1 MYVYGV
7 LAATYETAL
16 NERLDVQSA
25 VDFRLRCGLN
35 GEIAALSVST
45 AMDGFC
51 DCWLMDLDFSVDID
65 APESFYCC
73 HQCKG

>member
-1 MYVYGV
+1 MNGLLCKALSTFGYVVAWY
-7 LAATYETAL
+7 
-16 NERLDVQSA
+16 
-25 VDFRLRCGLN
+25 GLN
-35 GEIAALSVST
+35 GEFAALSVSA

-73 HQCKG
+73 HQCKGLLVLTHTVPYL